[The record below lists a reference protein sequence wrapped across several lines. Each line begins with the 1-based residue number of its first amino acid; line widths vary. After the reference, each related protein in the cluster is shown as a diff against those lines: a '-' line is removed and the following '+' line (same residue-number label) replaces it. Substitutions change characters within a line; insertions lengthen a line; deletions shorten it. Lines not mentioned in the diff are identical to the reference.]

1 MERSMVKKIEHIGVV
16 VKDLETSMKRYAYLL
31 GLEVKEIEEVKVKNS
46 MNKVAFIPVG
56 EVNIEL
62 IQTSG
67 QIALAKDFNRET
79 DIIHHIAFEVED
91 LDKTFKQLQSQ
102 GVEFV
107 FNEILEGS
115 RGSKFVFFK
124 QEEFNGIYI
133 EIVQKH

>member
-1 MERSMVKKIEHIGVV
+1 MVKKIEHIGVV